1 MSTPNYALR
10 QPYKK
15 ADHLKAMFNVG
26 AGLDIICGR
35 WYQGIHDESL
45 LNGGC
50 GVMNGFVGGPNL
62 FKSTMM
68 NYKMFRSMARIN
80 GSTGSVYETEMNAN
94 SGRMEEL
101 ASYIPEFNG
110 ELIIETERMVHT
122 NRELYTGDEWYEET
136 KDWLAKKFEDAQKS
150 KDWKVKLPFIKKGTV
165 DELMEMIMPTFG
177 ALDSFTDFFT
187 KDVIKMTNDVEL
199 GGKGAETLWMR
210 QGIQKTRLM
219 SEFPP
224 LLNKAAHYFFMTA
237 QIGAI
242 FNLDQYNPEKKKF
255 AAMQGNVKMK
265 GVTSKF
271 EYLMNSILQFY
282 HIEKLLN
289 KDKMPR
295 FPRDEFDNVEG
306 DSDLQLLHAIE
317 LRGKNGPS
325 GVPIKIVVSQ
335 KEGVKAELTEFYAAI
350 SHPDRFGLV
359 GNDRNY
365 HLAFCPDI
373 KLMRTNIRS
382 KIAEHATFRRALNIN
397 MELLQMTQLMPELR
411 TQDLLCTPEEL
422 FNDIKALGYDWDM
435 ILGGTRGWWT
445 INNDDHPVKYLS
457 TMDLLRMRKGLYKPY
472 WM

>member
-1 MSTPNYALR
+1 
-10 QPYKK
+10 
-15 ADHLKAMFNVG
+15 MFNVG

-35 WYQGIHDESL
+35 WYQGKHDESL

-62 FKSTMM
+62 FKTTVGS
-68 NYKMFRSMARIN
+68 YKMFRAMARVV

-101 ASYIPEFNG
+101 ASYIPEFEG
-110 ELIIETERMVHT
+110 ERIIETERLIHT

-136 KDWLAKKFEDAQKS
+136 KDWLAKKYEDAQKN
-150 KDWKVKLPFIKKGTV
+150 KDWKGRLPFIKKGTV
-165 DELMEMIMPTFG
+165 DELMEMILPTFG
-177 ALDSFTDFFT
+177 MLDSFTDFFT
-187 KDVIKMTNDVEL
+187 KDVIKMSDDVEL
-199 GGKGAETLWMR
+199 GGKGAETMWMR

-237 QIGAI
+237 QVGAI

-255 AAMQGNVKMK
+255 AAMQGNIKMK

-289 KDKMPR
+289 SSKDKYPR
-295 FPRDEFDNVEG
+295 FPRDEHDNVEG

-325 GVPIKIVVSQ
+325 GVPIKLVVSQ
-335 KEGVKAELTEFYAAI
+335 KQGVMPELTEFYGAI
-350 SHPDRFGLV
+350 SHPERFGLV
-359 GNDRNY
+359 GNDRIY
-365 HLAFCPDI
+365 SLALCPDI
-373 KLMRTNIRS
+373 KLQRTTVRR
-382 KIAEHATFRRALNIN
+382 KIAEHATLRRALNIN
-397 MELLQMTQLMPELR
+397 MELMQMCQLMPELR
-411 TQDLLCTPEEL
+411 NQGLLCTAEEL
-422 FNDIKALGYDWDM
+422 FEGVKAQGFDWDQ

-457 TMDLLRMRKGLYKPY
+457 TMDLMRMRIGKYKPY